1 MLTKMLNLTR
11 RERQI
16 MEMFSHGYSA
26 KEIGSHLFI
35 SLYTVETHRKHLIEK
50 LGARNMPHAVRLALQ
65 KGVLEIS
72 QTLQLIE
79 LPN

>member
-1 MLTKMLNLTR
+1 MVTKTLNLTR

-16 MEMFSHGYSA
+16 MEMFSQGYSA
-26 KEIGSHLFI
+26 KEIGLHLFI

-65 KGVLEIS
+65 NGFLEIS
-72 QTLQLIE
+72 QSLQVVE